1 METQEDFDDTV
12 AFIEKAQFLTVHIF
26 PYSSR
31 KGTEASKMSG
41 QISQDEKHRRLH
53 VLEESAHASRLNVL
67 RAELQSDKTK
77 QVLFE
82 TYDGKYA
89 YGHTDNFLEV
99 AVMSDCDLK
108 SKISALEA
116 LSQPIL
122 RRKNER
128 RAY

>member
-1 METQEDFDDTV
+1 M
-12 AFIEKAQFLTVHIF
+12 
-26 PYSSR
+26 
-31 KGTEASKMSG
+31 
-41 QISQDEKHRRLH
+41 
-53 VLEESAHASRLNVL
+53 

-108 SKISALEA
+108 SKILRVSLESTDGN
-116 LSQPIL
+116 LCFGSIITTDL
-122 RRKNER
+122 KEEK
-128 RAY
+128 